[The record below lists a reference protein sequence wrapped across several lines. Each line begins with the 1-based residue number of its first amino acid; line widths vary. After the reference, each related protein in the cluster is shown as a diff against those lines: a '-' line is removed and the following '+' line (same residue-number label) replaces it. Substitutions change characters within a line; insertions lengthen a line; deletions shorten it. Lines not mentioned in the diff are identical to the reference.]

1 MTITLDTG
9 SVRLGQYKTTQLLD
23 AAEFFALTLMGSR
36 LTPNVTIDIELD
48 PQMDVGGECVNED
61 CTKRSRWFT
70 IRLKHT
76 KNFYDMLQTLA
87 HEMVHIKQQARN
99 ELRRYDVPCTRGG
112 KREREEVVE
121 WQGSIW
127 TPAKGE
133 DPYWD
138 APWEVE
144 AYGREI
150 GLINR
155 FMQSYR
161 KSPGSITITDEIGE
175 LCG

>member
-1 MTITLDTG
+1 VAITLDTG
-9 SVRLGQYKTTQLLD
+9 SVRLSQYKTTQLLD
-23 AAEFFALTLMGSR
+23 AAEFFALTLMGPR

-48 PQMDVGGECVNED
+48 PEMDVGGECVNED

-70 IRLKHT
+70 IRLNPSN
-76 KNFYDMLQTLA
+76 NFYDILQTLA
-87 HEMVHIKQQARN
+87 HEMVHVKQQARN
-99 ELRRYDVPCTRGG
+99 ELRRYDVPCARGG
-112 KREREEVVE
+112 KRDREEVVE

-127 TPAKGE
+127 TPGKHE

-138 APWEVE
+138 APWEVD
-144 AYGREI
+144 AYGREV
-150 GLINR
+150 GLVNR

-161 KSPGSITITDEIGE
+161 KSPESKIVFHEIDV